1 VSNDIKLIFTS
12 NVFTNHSEN
21 TIKNM
26 QFAYK
31 EREKGRTLKSIGD
44 DLGLSKERI
53 RSMIEYIKREIRQG
67 RIEIAHS

>member
-1 VSNDIKLIFTS
+1 
-12 NVFTNHSEN
+12 
-21 TIKNM
+21 M